1 MTLRVRFHP
10 LVDPPADLEPFPVST
25 AVELLRSE
33 GLRAGS
39 VECVLSD
46 DTELSR
52 LNETFRGRSGPTDVL
67 AFPYARQEGGDT
79 VGDVFV
85 SIDRAREQAR
95 ERGEPVAREVWR
107 LFVHGLLHLA
117 GYRHDDDEHEVRMLA
132 VQERWV
138 AEERF

>member
-10 LVDPPADLEPFPVST
+10 LADPPAELEPFPAAT

-33 GLRAGS
+33 GLSAGS
-39 VECVLSD
+39 VECVLAD
-46 DTELSR
+46 DEELAR
-52 LNETFRGRSGPTDVL
+52 LNEAFRGRSGPTDVL
-67 AFPYARQEGGDT
+67 AFPYPGD
-79 VGDVFV
+79 VAGDALGDVFV

-95 ERGEPVAREVWR
+95 ERGEPEAREVWR

-117 GYRHDDDEHEVRMLA
+117 GHRHDDDEKERRMLD